1 MKNIIAISIG
11 AFFGAVC
18 RFVISR
24 LNFGSFPLT
33 TLFVNVLGSF
43 ILGLITEI
51 ILEHIKMTETLRHMI
66 ITGFISSFTT
76 FSSFIL
82 EIIELLIR
90 GEITIAILYPI
101 FSILLGLLAFILGIR
116 IVGFISV
123 KQRKKEC
130 ELI

>member
-1 MKNIIAISIG
+1 MKNIIAVSIG
-11 AFFGAVC
+11 AFFGAIC

-24 LNFGSFPLT
+24 LNFGPFPLT

-43 ILGLITEI
+43 ILGLIAEI
-51 ILEHIKMTETLRHMI
+51 IVEHIRMTETLRHMI
-66 ITGFISSFTT
+66 TTGFISSFTT

-101 FSILLGLLAFILGIR
+101 SSILLGLLVFILGVR
-116 IVGFISV
+116 MAGVISV
-123 KQRKKEC
+123 KQRKEEF